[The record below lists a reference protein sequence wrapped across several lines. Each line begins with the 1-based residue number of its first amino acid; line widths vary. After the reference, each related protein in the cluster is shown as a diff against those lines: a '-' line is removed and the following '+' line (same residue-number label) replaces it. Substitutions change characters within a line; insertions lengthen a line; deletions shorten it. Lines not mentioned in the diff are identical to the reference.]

1 MAVATSSH
9 GYRRTPSRCPASC
22 GEIQRWQPRLG
33 GTVSSTPD
41 RVGETEGCAEGG
53 GGQLYECR
61 LGLRRRAIWWTSRK
75 AGITRPRRSNPLL
88 EHASKTPGACP
99 RTGTDFYSSSV
110 PSVEDTRSGTASP
123 YALNTQTEYQQAAA
137 HFRARA
143 TSPNPMNP
151 SSAAPGAGTMSNR
164 MVLCAVTSNV
174 SRPFP
179 MPTAQ

>member
-1 MAVATSSH
+1 MGTGERPAGAQQAVA
-9 GYRRTPSRCPASC
+9 
-22 GEIQRWQPRLG
+22 RLG
-33 GTVSSTPD
+33 
-41 RVGETEGCAEGG
+41 VGSPGSAGPFRRPQIGWARPRDAPRG

-99 RTGTDFYSSSV
+99 RTGTDSYPSSV

-164 MVLCAVTSNV
+164 MVLCAVTSNF
-174 SRPFP
+174 SEPCP
-179 MPTAQ
+179 MATAQ